1 MGFPGVNL
9 EGRVGIESASWVPG
23 YERGKKREAKNP
35 AKRSLRAG
43 YRVIDGYFA
52 AIGPIQPK
60 SHPFGDGHL
69 TPVCKE

>member
-9 EGRVGIESASWVPG
+9 EGRVGIESAPWGQG
-23 YERGKKREAKNP
+23 YERGKKRAGKNLV
-35 AKRSLRAG
+35 KRSIHAG

-52 AIGPIQPK
+52 AIGSLQPK

-69 TPVCKE
+69 SPVCKE